1 MSFLS
6 RLFGAKPA
14 LRPTGDIESQLLK
27 LEAEADD
34 AKPGYVGTAHNKAG
48 DLALKTEQPDRA
60 AEYYGRAIDAFLEDE
75 QRELA
80 RGVANKIIR
89 VRPTAIRTLRTLT
102 WLDLAA
108 RHQAIALMH
117 LQDYVAAAKKAGQGP
132 RAATQ
137 IHEMARLCAD
147 SEFVDAVAD
156 ALDQLDFGNRAR
168 EVRGW
173 ASSSAPGAISDGD
186 ALSSACLKAARGFN
200 PLAAELLNDEIEG
213 AASALEE
220 PSVDE
225 LSADSGVAS
234 EDSAGAA

>member
-1 MSFLS
+1 MTFLS

-14 LRPTGDIESQLLK
+14 SRPAVDIESQLLK

-34 AKPGYVGTAHNKAG
+34 ARPGYIGTAYNKAG
-48 DLALKTEQPDRA
+48 DLALKAEQPDRA

-117 LQDYVAAAKKAGQGP
+117 LQDYVAAAKKADQGR

-137 IHEMARLCAD
+137 IHEMARLSAD
-147 SEFVDAVAD
+147 SQFVDAVAD
-156 ALDQLDFGNRAR
+156 ALDLLDFGNRAR

-186 ALSSACLKAARGFN
+186 ALSRACLEAAVRFN
-200 PLAAELLNDEIEG
+200 HRSVELLNDEIEG
-213 AASALEE
+213 AGSEVDE
-220 PSVDE
+220 PSIDDP
-225 LSADSGVAS
+225 SADSVVVS